1 VIAHASVTEAV
12 RTMLEAAVGKPC
24 GRGTLPT
31 SGGQPAPLPYL
42 VLYPLGGHMS
52 GAPLAD
58 RSEDA
63 RLVFQVTV
71 VAARTDQA
79 EWLADRVRG
88 AVLGRTSSGQWE
100 HPIPLPAGEVWAR
113 ELLAD
118 EGADQSSASEGVV
131 TCVQQYELNASA

>member
-1 VIAHASVTEAV
+1 MIDQASVTEAV
-12 RTMLEAAVGKPC
+12 RTMLEGAVGKPC
-24 GRGTLPT
+24 GRGALPT
-31 SGGQPAPLPYL
+31 VDGKPAPLPYL
-42 VLYPLGGHMS
+42 VLYPLGGRVN

-63 RLVFQVTV
+63 RLIFQVTV

-79 EWLADRVRG
+79 EWLSDRVRA
-88 AVLGRTSSGQWE
+88 AVLGRASSGQWT
-100 HPIPLPAGEVWAR
+100 HPIPLAAGEVWAR

-131 TCVQQYELNASA
+131 TCVQRYELNATG